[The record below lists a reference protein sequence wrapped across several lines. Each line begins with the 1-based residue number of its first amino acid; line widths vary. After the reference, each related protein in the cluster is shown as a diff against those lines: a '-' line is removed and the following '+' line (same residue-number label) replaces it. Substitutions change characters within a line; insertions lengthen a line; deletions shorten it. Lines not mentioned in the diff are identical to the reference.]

1 MKRIAKQLMAMAV
14 QIANPEL
21 NVLMMDQGDDNLIV
35 ILAENVP
42 QSSDEEVNY
51 TVASYLID
59 KLRLEPS
66 VLFFNIPTLSRARIV
81 YEEVLRTF

>member
-1 MKRIAKQLMAMAV
+1 MKRLAKQLMALAV
-14 QIANPEL
+14 QAANPEL
-21 NVLMMDQGDDNLIV
+21 NVLMMNQGDDNLLV

-42 QSSDEEVNY
+42 QSSDEELTY

-59 KLRLEPS
+59 KLRLEPD
-66 VLFFNIPTLSRARIV
+66 VLFLNIPTLSRARIV

>member
-1 MKRIAKQLMAMAV
+1 MVAKNLMAIAV
-14 QIANPEL
+14 QVANPEL
-21 NVLMMDQGDDNLIV
+21 NVLMMNQGDDNLLV

-42 QSSDEEVNY
+42 QSSDDELTY

-59 KLRLEPS
+59 KLQLEPT
-66 VLFFNIPTLSRARIV
+66 VLFLNIPTLSRARVV